1 MIRVGIYRQ
10 IWRAFGVALILC
22 VSAFGAI
29 AALRH
34 YELIHALAPTIT
46 LATTT
51 KQPQTPT
58 LAWPSYGQAAIATQ
72 QQGVVATHD
81 AQTPH
86 PTASTA
92 KVITVLAILEKRP
105 LKLGEHG
112 ATLTMTERDVQSYDD
127 YIAQDGSTTPV
138 HAGLQ
143 LTQYQALQ
151 AIMLASSNNMADTL
165 AIWAFGSLEAY
176 HTYANQMVKRL
187 GATHTTIGGD
197 ASGLNPLT
205 TSTAEDMAHISLA
218 ALKHPVIAQIA
229 AQQTADI
236 PFAGTITNSNRLLIE
251 HAEIVGLKTGQ
262 ANEAGGNFLLA
273 AKHTS
278 AGQSQP
284 VVVVVF
290 GAESAKTAILDSY
303 KLYQSARPYLAYEEI
318 LPAGTVVAQYDLL
331 RKKTA
336 HATLKQPL
344 KLWTWSGRQPQP
356 TIDLQP
362 ITGETA
368 DCAEVG
374 SLKYEAVSVPLLLE
388 RANNSCPQ
396 G

>member
-1 MIRVGIYRQ
+1 MTRVGIYRK
-10 IWRAFGVALILC
+10 IGRAFGVALVLC

-34 YELIHALAPTIT
+34 YVLTHALAPTIT

-51 KQPQTPT
+51 KQPQSPT
-58 LAWPSYGQAAIATQ
+58 LAWPSYGQSAIATE
-72 QQGVVATHD
+72 QQGVVATHG

-112 ATLTMTERDVQSYDD
+112 AMLTMTERDVQSYDD

-138 HAGLQ
+138 QIGLQ

-151 AIMLASSNNMADTL
+151 SIMLASSNNMADTL

-187 GATHTTIGGD
+187 GAAHTTIGGD
-197 ASGLNPLT
+197 ASGLSPLT
-205 TSTAEDMAHISLA
+205 TSTAEDMARISLA
-218 ALKHPVIAQIA
+218 ALKQPVIAQIA

-236 PFAGTITNSNRLLIE
+236 PFAGTITNSNRLL
-251 HAEIVGLKTGQ
+251 AANTEIVGLKTGET
-262 ANEAGGNFLLA
+262 NEAGGNFLLA
-273 AKHTS
+273 AKHAS

-290 GAESAKTAILDSY
+290 GADSAKTAILDSY
-303 KLYQSARPYLAYEEI
+303 KLYQSARRHLIYEEI
-318 LPAGTVVAQYDLL
+318 IPANTVVAQYDLL

-336 HATLKQPL
+336 HATIKQPL
-344 KLWTWSGRQPQP
+344 KSWTWAGGHTQP

-368 DCAEVG
+368 KCSEVG
-374 SLKYEAVSVPLLLE
+374 SLKYGGVSVSLLLE
-388 RANNSCPQ
+388 RANNSCSQ

>member
-1 MIRVGIYRQ
+1 M
-10 IWRAFGVALILC
+10 
-22 VSAFGAI
+22 
-29 AALRH
+29 
-34 YELIHALAPTIT
+34 
-46 LATTT
+46 
-51 KQPQTPT
+51 
-58 LAWPSYGQAAIATQ
+58 
-72 QQGVVATHD
+72 
-81 AQTPH
+81 
-86 PTASTA
+86 
-92 KVITVLAILEKRP
+92 ITVLAILEKRP

-112 ATLTMTERDVQSYDD
+112 ATLTMTERDVQLYDD

-176 HTYANQMVKRL
+176 HTYANQMVKHL

-205 TSTAEDMAHISLA
+205 TSTAEDMARISLA

-262 ANEAGGNFLLA
+262 TTEAGGNFLLA

-303 KLYQSARPYLAYEEI
+303 KLYQSARPYLAYEEF

-336 HATLKQPL
+336 HATLKHPL
-344 KLWTWSGRQPQP
+344 KSWTWAGRQPQP

-368 DCAEVG
+368 DCTEVG
-374 SLKYEAVSVPLLLE
+374 SLQYEGVSVPLLLE
-388 RANNSCPQ
+388 RSNDSCSQ
-396 G
+396 GVNH